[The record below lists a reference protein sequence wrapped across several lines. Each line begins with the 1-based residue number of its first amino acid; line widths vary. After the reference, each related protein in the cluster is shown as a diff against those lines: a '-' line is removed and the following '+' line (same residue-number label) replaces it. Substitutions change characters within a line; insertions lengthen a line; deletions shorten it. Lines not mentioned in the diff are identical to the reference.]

1 MKLGLK
7 IEITNE
13 GAGSSVKTLN
23 STISLEKY
31 ASASRSFIKDV
42 FPVRDDLRKNGI
54 DPFFSLDES
63 ERSVIFLRFLGP
75 HGFLICISQARPEN
89 SGRPYDGAAAWI
101 HVPAS
106 VALSGKETEK
116 LIDDVEE
123 ALSNKKGIDNQRLD
137 TIFAKDYEERN
148 VIPAISTIVSKG
160 ESSGVR
166 YYGSGTD
173 YELYELLGNGIAQ
186 PEYSKFKSVFLLRK
200 SESIYFT
207 GQEIITQ
214 LVPTCTIAPPT
225 PMKGFSP
232 YLENEIPFSLSIE
245 VPQKSPVKI
254 VWKKTGYQ
262 DIERVIE
269 AIATDVEK
277 SNKLF
282 AIHESE
288 VKFAVLKDWFNV
300 YSNHNPL
307 KNYHIQVDNQD
318 FNNKGIVYL
327 LESKI
332 KTGVHVKVVAEGFN
346 TFEKDIQLSKNVEI
360 TMIPIMHHYRF
371 SIPMY
376 DGKESIKSGDLKL
389 EVTRKLK
396 KSPLRGYSLEG
407 DYLREGEEY
416 VNFLKRD
423 IKGPIKY
430 FAFGFAACF
439 LIMLLCAGWNAME
452 DYNFKFGWPPF
463 EKNQKKESRI
473 VTQEKVVVKKQPEV
487 NKDSINAIAYLD
499 RESTWCKDSLESYKL
514 TKGLFESLNNLDVNS
529 LKTKWS
535 EKLKG
540 SSQFKNISEHAGVA
554 LERKYNLKLT
564 SKNNRYNK
572 NPDDTKISVENYLK
586 WIGENHFE
594 ENNKAIG
601 KADGS
606 KIKSSKDSSS
616 KSQTNKNE
624 GKNKSKRG
632 GI

>member
-269 AIATDVEK
+269 ATATDVEK

-423 IKGPIKY
+423 IKEPIKY

-452 DYNFKFGWPPF
+452 DYNFKLGWPPF
-463 EKNQKKESRI
+463 EKIQKKESRI

-487 NKDSINAIAYLD
+487 NKDSINAIVYLD

-594 ENNKAIG
+594 ENNKATG